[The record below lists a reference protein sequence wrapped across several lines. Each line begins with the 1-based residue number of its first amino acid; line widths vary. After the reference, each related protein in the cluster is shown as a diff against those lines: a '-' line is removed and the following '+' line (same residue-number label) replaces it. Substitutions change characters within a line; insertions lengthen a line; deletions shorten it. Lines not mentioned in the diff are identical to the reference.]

1 MRLLLVGF
9 MMSLMFG
16 GTAATASEA
25 LDEGVAARFA
35 RLALD
40 CVHRE
45 YPNKI
50 AHVLTS
56 DEDVQRPRDLT
67 PVFYGC
73 FDWHSAVH
81 AHWLLVRLVHL
92 MPDAAFAEEARRK
105 LDRSFTEDKVLGEL
119 VYLAGDGR
127 DSFERPYGR
136 AWLLQLMAELRQ
148 WQTKEA
154 KRWRDTLMP
163 LEEVIAR
170 PVKTWLPKLSYPIRS
185 GTHNQTA
192 FAFGLFLD
200 WARLAG
206 DAEMEALVAARSRD
220 FYLGDRDCPLNYEPS
235 GEDFLSP
242 CLMEAD
248 LMRRV
253 LPAAEF
259 RAWLAAFLPHIPTED
274 GPGWLDVGIVTDP
287 TDGKIVHLDGLNLSR
302 AWALEGIASALE
314 ETDPRRDVLM
324 AAARRHATS
333 GLASVSGEHYA
344 GGHWLASFATY
355 LVTRRG
361 IKNDGT

>member
-1 MRLLLVGF
+1 MMGLV
-9 MMSLMFG
+9 FG
-16 GTAATASEA
+16 KSAAMADEA

-50 AHVLTS
+50 AHVLAS
-56 DEDVQRPRDLT
+56 DDDVEPPRRLT

-81 AHWLLVRLVHL
+81 AHWLLVRLAHL

-105 LDRSFTEDKVLGEL
+105 LDESFTEDKVLGEL
-119 VYLAGDGR
+119 VYLGRDGR

-148 WQTKEA
+148 WRTPEA
-154 KRWRDTLMP
+154 ARWLDTLMP

-170 PVKTWLPKLSYPIRS
+170 PVRTWLPKLSYPIRS

-200 WARLAG
+200 WARVAG
-206 DAEMEALVAARSRD
+206 DAEMEALVVARSRD
-220 FYLGDRDCPLNYEPS
+220 FYLGDRDCPLGYEPS

-259 RAWLAAFLPHIPTED
+259 RAWLAGFLPHIPTED

-302 AWALEGIASALE
+302 AWALEGIASALDGA
-314 ETDPRRDVLM
+314 DPRRDVLI
-324 AAARRHATS
+324 AAARRHAAS

-355 LVTRRG
+355 LVTQRG
-361 IKNDGT
+361 ISHDGT